1 MDEKE
6 QGNKE
11 VVASNQGKITTIK
24 LSDTTKQRIDHLKRY
39 PRETYEE
46 ILVRMLELLNLTRQ
60 SPERARIAL
69 IKLEKE
75 RRKNIRDK

>member
-1 MDEKE
+1 MEGKE
-6 QGNKE
+6 HQDKQ
-11 VVASNQGKITTIK
+11 VAMSTLNKITTIK

-60 SPERARIAL
+60 IP
-69 IKLEKE
+69 
-75 RRKNIRDK
+75 